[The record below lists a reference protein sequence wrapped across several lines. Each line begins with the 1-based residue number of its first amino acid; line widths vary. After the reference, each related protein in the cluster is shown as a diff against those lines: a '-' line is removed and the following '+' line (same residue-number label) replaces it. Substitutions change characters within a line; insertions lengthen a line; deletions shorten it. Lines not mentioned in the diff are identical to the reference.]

1 MRAPAAVP
9 TQLPAPADASRGR
22 SRASAPRRP
31 GPKTMIP
38 PGECLYAGRKR
49 RKPVQKQ
56 RPAVGTEK
64 SNPSKRHRDRL
75 NAELDHLA
83 SLLPLPPDIIS
94 KLDKL
99 SVLRLSVSYLRV
111 KSFFQALQERC
122 PRQLVAAAPS
132 PGDRGPRRGSAGS
145 AVLEGRLLLESL
157 HGFAL
162 VVSSE
167 GMIFYASATIV
178 DYLGFHQTD
187 VMHQNIYD
195 YIHVDDR
202 QDFRRQLHWAMDPP
216 QAGCGQPLLSETGED
231 AVLGRLLRA
240 QEGGADPPTEYSAF
254 LTRSFVCR
262 VRCLLDSTSGFL
274 TMQFQGRLKFLFGQ
288 NRRAPSG
295 AALPPRLAL
304 FCVAAPLALPPGVEV
319 RMKTVYLRAKHRVD
333 VPASTDTKAKAAS
346 HLCESE
352 LLGNPNYSAGRSN
365 GENGLSLFRAP
376 EDACRWGRLTARG
389 PCLCLRGGP
398 DLVLDLEGT
407 AGAGEGEELGGLLR
421 DAPPYSCRLEP
432 LGPVKHPDWAAGR
445 HSQGSGS
452 TKRKLEPGKA
462 DPFPAAPAR
471 GACLPYPGAQGAVH
485 SLQSAPSSH
494 PPRPP
499 PGACPGRTSR
509 ALRDGHQGPV
519 PPPTPGPFPQG
530 GLDSRVPRPAVQRLP
545 VGSYPAEDK
554 LRGLLMPPGA
564 PSHPTLSLNVPI
576 KMESDSGS
584 EDAADGY
591 CVSPAQVWL
600 GASNPAKRQLATFPT
615 KMHLKTEPGARQ
627 PLYSPPP
634 GPGLLGAPP
643 RPSRGLAPLHPVS
656 CACLEPP
663 PPPCLCVRSHQPP
676 NLGCNC
682 RAPGPAPAVKLEP
695 LDSPLWAA
703 HGQGGPPGLF
713 SKSALAAGMPPRD
726 AQCAF
731 LP

>member
-1 MRAPAAVP
+1 MRAPAAAP

-31 GPKTMIP
+31 GPETMIP

-56 RPAVGTEK
+56 RPAVGAEK

-162 VVSSE
+162 VVSAE

-178 DYLGFHQTD
+178 DYLGFHQITD
-187 VMHQNIYD
+187 
-195 YIHVDDR
+195 
-202 QDFRRQLHWAMDPP
+202 
-216 QAGCGQPLLSETGED
+216 LLSDEQIWVHSEADVARGGQALGGLQVRGSLQPRGEAQVGQTPRRLWTPGPPAAAPGGVD
-231 AVLGRLLRA
+231 AWTSLGGLARVFTVRLGCCT
-240 QEGGADPPTEYSAF
+240 EGDCGAS
-254 LTRSFVCR
+254 TRHT
-262 VRCLLDSTSGFL
+262 LDKL
-274 TMQFQGRLKFLFGQ
+274 Q
-288 NRRAPSG
+288 
-295 AALPPRLAL
+295 AALGSVIVSRMRHRPVCVYTLPWATFARGVAVSYAL
-304 FCVAAPLALPPGVEV
+304 GWQQRPACVLSVLC
-319 RMKTVYLRAKHRVD
+319 R
-333 VPASTDTKAKAAS
+333 AKAAS
-346 HLCESE
+346 RLCESE

-398 DLVLDLEGT
+398 DLVLGLEGT
-407 AGAGEGEELGGLLR
+407 AGAGEGEELGGLPR

-445 HSQGSGS
+445 HSQDSGS
-452 TKRKLEPGKA
+452 AKRKLEPGKA

-485 SLQSAPSSH
+485 SLRSAPSSH

-499 PGACPGRTSR
+499 P
-509 ALRDGHQGPV
+509 
-519 PPPTPGPFPQG
+519 
-530 GLDSRVPRPAVQRLP
+530 
-545 VGSYPAEDK
+545 
-554 LRGLLMPPGA
+554 
-564 PSHPTLSLNVPI
+564 
-576 KMESDSGS
+576 
-584 EDAADGY
+584 
-591 CVSPAQVWL
+591 
-600 GASNPAKRQLATFPT
+600 
-615 KMHLKTEPGARQ
+615 
-627 PLYSPPP
+627 
-634 GPGLLGAPP
+634 
-643 RPSRGLAPLHPVS
+643 APLHPVS

-663 PPPCLCVRSHQPP
+663 PPPRLCVRSHQPP

-713 SKSALAAGMPPRD
+713 SKSAPAAGMPPRD